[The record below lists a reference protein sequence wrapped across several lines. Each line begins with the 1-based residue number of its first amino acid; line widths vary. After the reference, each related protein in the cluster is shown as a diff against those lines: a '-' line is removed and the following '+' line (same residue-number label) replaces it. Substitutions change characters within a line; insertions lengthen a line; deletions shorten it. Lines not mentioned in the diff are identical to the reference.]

1 MRWDF
6 LKSANSPK
14 KIIFSLKKVYDDAF
28 LANLSCWVVT
38 ADQQGMKIVVKS
50 DKNLTTNVL
59 SQKHSWLSTCAID

>member
-1 MRWDF
+1 MRCDF

-14 KIIFSLKKVYDDAF
+14 KIILFKKVYDDAF

-50 DKNLTTNVL
+50 K
-59 SQKHSWLSTCAID
+59 KI